1 MEIERKYLVD
11 TLPEELAKYPS
22 HLIEQSYL
30 CTKPVVRI
38 RRQDNSYYLT
48 YKSAGLL
55 SREEYNLPL
64 DEESYQHLLKKADG
78 NIISKRRYKIPL
90 SNGLTA
96 ELDEFSGIFKGL
108 LLVEVEFE
116 SIEDANS
123 FTPPAWFGKD
133 VTMEGTYQNS
143 YLSKQKLS

>member
-22 HLIEQSYL
+22 HLIEQAYL